1 LCHIDEKENLLGE
14 VKKKER
20 SNAEKKTRERKEV
33 E

>member
-1 LCHIDEKENLLGE
+1 LCHIYEKKNLFGE
-14 VKKKER
+14 VKKER